1 MTNPILFAI
10 AGVLLAAAAPVQ
22 AGTPDSPGGTTS
34 AGSAGTIVKESPGP
48 KTKYCV
54 VDAATGSRIPLKVC
68 RTREEWLDRGFDPT
82 APNK

>member
-10 AGVLLAAAAPVQ
+10 ASVILVAAAPVQ
-22 AGTPDSPGGTTS
+22 AGTPDPAGGTNS
-34 AGSAGTIVKESPGP
+34 AASAGTITKTLPGP

-68 RTREEWLDRGFDPT
+68 LTREE
-82 APNK
+82 